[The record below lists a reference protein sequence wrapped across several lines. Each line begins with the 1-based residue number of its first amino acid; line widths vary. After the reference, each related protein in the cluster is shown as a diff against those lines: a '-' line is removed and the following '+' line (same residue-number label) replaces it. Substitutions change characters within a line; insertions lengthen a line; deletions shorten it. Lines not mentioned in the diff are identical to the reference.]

1 MADLGPGGPDPSSAP
16 DPAAADSPIADS
28 PIADSD
34 TTDPAVSG
42 RAAFGVRNV
51 ISGTVYGAAVQAR
64 TIGSLTIQE
73 AAPVIMPGAPV
84 PRTLPPGTRHFVNRD
99 AVLAEVTRLLDE
111 ALPTG
116 GAEGTGDIGA
126 PLVVVL
132 WGPGGVG
139 KTATALRL
147 AAALRGRF
155 EQGELYADLRGASAA
170 TAAGPSEVL
179 LRFLRDLGVHRAW
192 IPVEPDVQEST
203 FRSVT
208 AGKRILTVLDDAH
221 SAAQVRPLLA
231 ASPASLTIVTSRTDL
246 GRLAIEYGAHVI
258 RLGPLRTPDAVGL
271 LARLG
276 GTGPGV
282 EAVARRCGGM
292 PLALCAVGARA
303 AGRPQPDWELLERE
317 LGASDEDDSG
327 RISAHAADG
336 GDNSAHGGDSGPHE
350 GDGPGR
356 DGAGEGGRGA
366 AGTGRRP
373 SGEPSRTPHGED
385 APTDVSTDPP
395 IDVPSDEL
403 PTASDAP
410 MRRAMDASYG
420 SLSETAARLFRLASL
435 RPWRHVT
442 PGAAAAAAGVP
453 EDAAS
458 TALAELADAR
468 LLEYV
473 AGGEGTAEAGAA
485 GRADASDQARYR
497 FHDLWRQYAERRA
510 LTQDGI
516 AGAAAAVRRT
526 LLWYVRAAAAADAC
540 VLPGRWHLGP
550 AYPRSTGRPAAFE
563 NGLGAL
569 AWLRDERENLAEAV
583 RAAADHGLDD
593 LTWQLCEAMWG
604 LHLRL
609 GFHQQWVATHRL
621 GVEAAVRSAE
631 ECPEA
636 EGRMRAQLGFAY
648 LGLAEYGQAQEQFEG
663 AAAADR
669 RAGHIR
675 GAATAVESLGLLHLK
690 QERWGEAAQCFRS
703 ARELARQVGD
713 PRALALLEHHL
724 GRSLQGMGRH
734 EEAIGQLRHAQELIR
749 ALPDPYNEARVLMSL
764 GRALLDAGRV
774 EEADEPLV
782 RAASVMAA
790 EGSVVQQAD
799 LAELRADRAG
809 RAGDTADEIRYLRA
823 ALDGHE
829 RTGSPRTGAVRA
841 RLERV
846 GAARGRAA
854 SCGEVREEE

>member
-1 MADLGPGGPDPSSAP
+1 M
-16 DPAAADSPIADS
+16 
-28 PIADSD
+28 
-34 TTDPAVSG
+34 
-42 RAAFGVRNV
+42 RND

-64 TIGSLTIQE
+64 SIGTLTIQE
-73 AAPVIMPGAPV
+73 TAPAIVPGAPV
-84 PRTLPPGTRHFVNRD
+84 PRTLPPGTRHFVDRD
-99 AVLAEVTRLLDE
+99 SVLAEVTRLLDE
-111 ALPTG
+111 ALPIV
-116 GAEGTGDIGA
+116 GAEGTGDAGA

-155 EQGELYADLRGASAA
+155 GQGELYTDLRGASAA
-170 TAAGPSEVL
+170 TAAGPPTVL
-179 LRFLRDLGVHRAW
+179 SRFLRDLGVHRDW
-192 IPVEPDVQEST
+192 IPAEPDALEST

-208 AGKRILTVLDDAH
+208 AGRRILTVLDDAH

-246 GRLAIEYGAHVI
+246 GRLVIEYGAHAI

-292 PLALCAVGARA
+292 PLALCAIGARA
-303 AGRPQPDWELLERE
+303 AGAQQPDWELLERE
-317 LGASDEDDSG
+317 MAMSGQGDSARGDDG
-327 RISAHAADG
+327 ADG
-336 GDNSAHGGDSGPHE
+336 AE
-350 GDGPGR
+350 GAEGAA
-356 DGAGEGGRGA
+356 GAGESALA
-366 AGTGRRP
+366 AGAGRP
-373 SGEPSRTPHGED
+373 SGEAAREPHGSGVPAD
-385 APTDVSTDPP
+385 ASAGGA
-395 IDVPSDEL
+395 DE
-403 PTASDAP
+403 S
-410 MRRAMDASYG
+410 MRSAMDASYG
-420 SLSETAARLFRLASL
+420 HLSEAAARLFRLASL

-442 PGAAAAAAGVP
+442 PGAAAAAAGIP

-458 TALAELADAR
+458 ALLAELADAR
-468 LLEYV
+468 LLED
-473 AGGEGTAEAGAA
+473 ATGGEETARAGSGEEGVAQA
-485 GRADASDQARYR
+485 GPGAEGATQAGPDGRTDVSGQADASDRTDTSGQARYR
-497 FHDLWRQYAERRA
+497 FHDLWRQYAERRVLA
-510 LTQDGI
+510 QDGI

-526 LLWYVRAAAAADAC
+526 LLWYLRAAASADAC

-550 AYPRSTGRPAAFE
+550 AYTRLAGRPAAYE
-563 NGLGAL
+563 NGLSAL
-569 AWLRDERENLAEAV
+569 AWLRGERENLAEAV

-609 GFHQQWVATHRL
+609 GYHQQWVSTHRL
-621 GVEAAVRSAE
+621 GVEAAARCAE
-631 ECPEA
+631 ESPEA
-636 EGRMRAQLGFAY
+636 EGRMRAQLGFAH
-648 LGLAEYGQAQEQFEG
+648 LGLAEYAQAQAQFEG

-675 GAATAVESLGLLHLK
+675 GEATAVESLGLLHLK
-690 QERWGEAAQCFRS
+690 QERWGDAAECFRA
-703 ARELARQVGD
+703 ARNLAQQVGD

-734 EEAIGQLRHAQELIR
+734 EEAIGQLRHARDLVR

-764 GRALLDAGRV
+764 GRTLLDAGRAA
-774 EEADEPLV
+774 EADEPLD

-799 LAELRADRAG
+799 LAELCADRAG
-809 RAGDTADEIRYLRA
+809 QAGDTAGEIRYLRA
-823 ALDGHE
+823 ALGFHE

-841 RLERV
+841 RLDRV
-846 GAARGRAA
+846 EATRGRTAGEGTALEGADVGGCGTGGGEGA
-854 SCGEVREEE
+854 SEEVSGEE

>member
-1 MADLGPGGPDPSSAP
+1 MTAADVVAAEPAAPGG
-16 DPAAADSPIADS
+16 
-28 PIADSD
+28 
-34 TTDPAVSG
+34 TAV
-42 RAAFGVRNV
+42 GVRND
-51 ISGTVYGAAVQAR
+51 ISGTVYGTAVQAR
-64 TIGSLTIQE
+64 SIGTLTIRE
-73 AAPVIMPGAPV
+73 AAPAIVPGAPV
-84 PRTLPPGTRHFVNRD
+84 PRTLPPVTRHFVDRD

-116 GAEGTGDIGA
+116 GADGAGDAGA

-155 EQGELYADLRGASAA
+155 GEGELYADLRGASAA

-179 LRFLRDLGVHRAW
+179 LRFLRDLGVHRDWLPA
-192 IPVEPDVQEST
+192 EPDAQEST

-208 AGKRILTVLDDAH
+208 AGRRILTVLDDAH

-231 ASPASLTIVTSRTDL
+231 ASPASLAIVTSRTDL
-246 GRLAIEYGAHVI
+246 SRLVIEYGAHTI

-292 PLALCAVGARA
+292 PLALCAIGARA
-303 AGRPQPDWELLERE
+303 AGRQQPDWERLERE
-317 LGASDEDDSG
+317 MDTSREDDRG
-327 RISAHAADG
+327 HDG
-336 GDNSAHGGDSGPHE
+336 NRA
-350 GDGPGR
+350 
-356 DGAGEGGRGA
+356 
-366 AGTGRRP
+366 
-373 SGEPSRTPHGED
+373 
-385 APTDVSTDPP
+385 
-395 IDVPSDEL
+395 
-403 PTASDAP
+403 
-410 MRRAMDASYG
+410 AMDAAYG
-420 SLSETAARLFRLASL
+420 HLSEATARLFRLASL

-442 PGAAAAAAGVP
+442 PGAAAAAAGTS
-453 EDAAS
+453 EDTAS
-458 TALAELADAR
+458 TLLAELAGAR
-468 LLEYV
+468 LLEI
-473 AGGEGTAEAGAA
+473 ATGGEGAARTALLEDATGEEETVRAA
-485 GRADASDQARYR
+485 PDNPDKGPGQARYR

-550 AYPRSTGRPAAFE
+550 AYTRLAGRPAAYTD
-563 NGLGAL
+563 GLSAL
-569 AWLRDERENLAEAV
+569 AWLRDERENLTEAV

-609 GFHQQWVATHRL
+609 GFHQQWISTHRL
-621 GVEAAVRSAE
+621 GVEAAVRCAE

-648 LGLAEYGQAQEQFEG
+648 LGLAEYRQAREQFER

-669 RAGHIR
+669 RAGHVR
-675 GAATAVESLGLLHLK
+675 GQATAVESLGLLQLK
-690 QERWGEAAQCFRS
+690 QERWSDAAECFRS
-703 ARELARQVGD
+703 ARSLARQVGD

-734 EEAIGQLRHAQELIR
+734 DEAIGQLLHARELIR

-764 GRALLDAGRV
+764 GRTLLDAGRA
-774 EEADEPLV
+774 EEAGEPLG

-799 LAELRADRAG
+799 LAELRADRAA
-809 RAGDTADEIRYLRA
+809 RTGDTAGEIRHLRT
-823 ALDGHE
+823 ALDCHE

-841 RLERV
+841 RLDRV
-846 GAARGRAA
+846 TAARREAIPR
-854 SCGEVREEE
+854 GEVSGQE